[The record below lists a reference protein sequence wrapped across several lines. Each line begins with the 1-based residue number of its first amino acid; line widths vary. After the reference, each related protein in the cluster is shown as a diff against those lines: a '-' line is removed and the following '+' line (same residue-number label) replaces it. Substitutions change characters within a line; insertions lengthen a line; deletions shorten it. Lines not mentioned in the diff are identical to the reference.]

1 MESES
6 HLNSIIKNKKLLLG
20 TGALIISAVI
30 GSSYYL
36 YNILRNDIELT
47 EDHKMQIEEI
57 KEEIEES
64 NGELT
69 IESSILLVSLITKIS
84 HEIFNKYKSDIN
96 QRRRAN
102 IKNKEEYLKLCKET
116 FRLKEKALNN
126 STKKVLHHFG
136 NVSYEKIQK
145 MIRKISPN
153 ELESITYNF
162 NHPTFEENAP
172 PDKNTVKDAFK
183 FFANKFI
190 EETEYFH
197 KISKSREL
205 LNNLEKYKNLYHIEN
220 SLIFD
225 LLALKL
231 KIDDELYLEFGYTED
246 QIRYLLYE
254 YQLYEDPE
262 VKKLYEAIN
271 SQMQF

>member
-1 MESES
+1 MENES
-6 HLNSIIKNKKLLLG
+6 QIQSLFKNKKLLIG
-20 TGALIISAVI
+20 TGALIVSAII

-36 YNILRNDIELT
+36 YNILKNDVELT

-69 IESSILLVSLITKIS
+69 IESAILLVSLITKIS
-84 HEIFNKYKSDIN
+84 QDIFSKYKSDIN

-102 IKNKEEYLKLCKET
+102 FKNKEEYVKLCKET
-116 FRLKEKALNN
+116 FSLKEKALNN
-126 STKKVLHHFG
+126 STKKVLLHFG

-145 MIRKISPN
+145 MIKKISPY
-153 ELESITYNF
+153 ELESISYKF

-190 EETEYFH
+190 EEIEYFH
-197 KISKSREL
+197 KISESGEL
-205 LNNLEKYKNLYHIEN
+205 MNNLEKVKNLNQIEN

-225 LLALKL
+225 LLTLKL
-231 KIDDELYLEFGYTED
+231 KIDDELYLKFGYTED
-246 QIRYLLYE
+246 QIRYLLFE

-271 SQMQF
+271 SQIQF